1 MKKSILFLIVSFFC
15 QCQQRHNYT
24 FSKENEKPI
33 LTELQ
38 KKIDI
43 KGNFINIFF
52 ESYFDNEKVSLQ
64 CDSKEVFNKSITTD
78 HTINLA
84 DYYLQKSNCEELTAN
99 IGSQKIL
106 LKKKDIEI
114 YKYLYVSKK
123 KDTVNLVLSNT
134 PHTYY

>member
-1 MKKSILFLIVSFFC
+1 MKKIILFLIVSFFC

-24 FSKENEKPI
+24 LSKESTKPA

-52 ESYFDNEKVSLQ
+52 EGHFNNEKVSLQ

-78 HTINLA
+78 NTINLA
-84 DYYLQKSNCEELTAN
+84 DYYQQKSNCEKLTAN
-99 IGSQKIL
+99 IGNQKIL
-106 LKKKDIEI
+106 LKKKDIGN
-114 YKYLYVSKK
+114 YKYLYISKK
-123 KDTVNLVLSNT
+123 NDSINLVLSNT
-134 PHTYY
+134 PRTYY

>member
-1 MKKSILFLIVSFFC
+1 MKKTILFLIVSFFC

-24 FSKENEKPI
+24 LSKEDTKPA

-43 KGNFINIFF
+43 RDNFINIFF

-64 CDSKEVFNKSITTD
+64 CDSKEIFNKSITTD
-78 HTINLA
+78 NTINLA
-84 DYYLQKSNCEELTAN
+84 DYYLQKSNCEKLTVN
-99 IGSQKIL
+99 LGDQKIL
-106 LKKKDIEI
+106 LKKIDFEN

-123 KDTVNLVLSNT
+123 KDTVNFVLSNT
-134 PHTYY
+134 PRTYY

>member
-1 MKKSILFLIVSFFC
+1 MKKVILFLIVSFFC

-24 FSKENEKPI
+24 LSKENAKPN

-52 ESYFDNEKVSLQ
+52 ENNFDNEKVSLQ
-64 CDSKEVFNKSITTD
+64 CGSKEVFNKSITTD

-84 DYYLQKSNCEELTAN
+84 DYYLQKSSCEKLIAN
-99 IGSQKIL
+99 IEKQKIV
-106 LKKKDIEI
+106 LKKKDIEN
-114 YKYLYVSKK
+114 YKYIYVSKK
-123 KDTVNLVLSNT
+123 NNIVDLFLSNT
-134 PHTYY
+134 PRTYY

>member
-1 MKKSILFLIVSFFC
+1 MKKVILFLIVSFFC

-24 FSKENEKPI
+24 LSKENAKPN

-52 ESYFDNEKVSLQ
+52 ENNFDNEKVSLQ

-84 DYYLQKSNCEELTAN
+84 DYYLQKSNCEKLIIN
-99 IGSQKIL
+99 IEKQKIV
-106 LKKKDIEI
+106 LKKKDIEN
-114 YKYLYVSKK
+114 YKYIYVSKK
-123 KDTVNLVLSNT
+123 NNTVNLFLSNT
-134 PHTYY
+134 PRTYY

>member
-1 MKKSILFLIVSFFC
+1 MKKVVLFLIVSFFC

-24 FSKENEKPI
+24 LSRENTKPV

-52 ESYFDNEKVSLQ
+52 EGYFDNEQVSLK

-78 HTINLA
+78 NTINLA
-84 DYYLQKSNCEELTAN
+84 DYYSQKSNCEKLTVN
-99 IGSQKIL
+99 IGDQKAL
-106 LKKKDIEI
+106 LKKKDIED

-123 KDTVNLVLSNT
+123 NNSIILVLSNA
-134 PHTYY
+134 PRTYY